1 MKSSKRKLYNV
12 YSSAIDEGVLTVKK
26 LMPDLLKGRKT
37 EKEKHIT
44 ALSVIYQAMYHEAK
58 DIRALLSAINAV
70 QAFNEYCWIYS
81 HDRNI
86 VFPESAD
93 ALDRLYQAKYSV
105 KNGDFIPQDSMEFV
119 LATPKGY
126 CIDGYVM
133 PSCLVS
139 IGKFTQNYQTWSE
152 VLDKSIGVKLDSDGL
167 KPDHTMDVIVTDS
180 LGNRKGITVYKPQ
193 TRSITI
199 TYSTTMTMQLT
210 FELNDFIQ
218 AVSAKNVDEFFAI
231 ASSGGNFS
239 LQQPQP
245 GQKKSGV
252 QTFGLTDQELEQ
264 QYRLF
269 KLVAAL
275 IIYTAAEPS
284 ALKAGFPSRYA
295 KSKGEPV
302 IQGNYSPK
310 TFGLVG
316 KQQSSPKDHM
326 RSFHYRQLT
335 HERYYKGEYKDMTPG
350 SRIVFVRESFV
361 GKQVTP
367 ETLVLEES

>member
-12 YSSAIDEGVLTVKK
+12 YNSAIDSGVLTIKK
-26 LMPDLLKGRKT
+26 LMPDLLRGCKT
-37 EKEKHIT
+37 EKQKHVA
-44 ALSVIYQAMYHEAK
+44 ALSLIYQAMYKEAK

-70 QAFNEYCWIYS
+70 QALNEYSWIYN
-81 HDRNI
+81 HGRNI
-86 VFPESAD
+86 IFPESAD
-93 ALDRLYQAKYSV
+93 ALDRLFQAKYSV
-105 KNGDFIPQDSMEFV
+105 KNGDFIPHENMEFV

-139 IGKFTQNYQTWSE
+139 ISKFTQNYAVWNE
-152 VLDKSIGVKLDSDGL
+152 VLDKSVGVKIDSDGL
-167 KPDHTMDVIVTDS
+167 KPDDTMDVIITDS
-180 LGNRKGITVYKPQ
+180 LGNRQGMTVYKPQ
-193 TRSITI
+193 TRSVTI
-199 TYSTTMTMQLT
+199 TYAKDMTLQLT

-218 AVSAKNVDEFFAI
+218 AVSAKNIDEFFAI
-231 ASSGGNFS
+231 ASSGDNFS
-239 LQQPQP
+239 LQPP
-245 GQKKSGV
+245 KPDEKKSGV
-252 QTFGLTDQELEQ
+252 KTFGLTEREMEQ

-316 KQQSSPKDHM
+316 RQKANPKDHM
-326 RSFHYRQLT
+326 RSFHYRQLV
-335 HERYYKGEYKDMTPG
+335 HERYYRGEYKDMTPG
-350 SRIVFVRESFV
+350 SRIVFVRESYV

-367 ETLVLEES
+367 ETLVLEED